1 MKKALCALLLCTA
14 ASLKWCPDKT
24 DQNEKAKPPADT
36 STASPHSQYIRRS
49 NADTVIVFVHGVFG
63 GADGTWTNVASH
75 AYWPRLLADD
85 PAFQNNDVYVY
96 SYTSPYLGQSY
107 TIDELIENMRLVFSN
122 DEVFQKHKR
131 VVFICHSMG
140 GLVVRGFLKRYQANA
155 SQVPLIYFFS
165 TPTSGA
171 HIAQLAKFLSQN
183 PQLHGMLPAKSDSYV
198 ADLQRDWRALPIHV
212 NSRCAYEKLN
222 TYGIQIVDEQSASNL
237 CDGPVDPILAN
248 HIDIVKPKDTSDLPY
263 IAFKQAFENIPPPE
277 PPRVDQPDKT
287 ITGTVQTARSVE
299 VDCGQVRDATAS
311 IPPPISI
318 KPGQKV
324 IEAVASLQEASNLKE
339 QHVEAKGLENDMA
352 RIYYRLVGLDR
363 PATGNCPGKGYGIIL
378 VTFIVSQPASMATA
392 GLTPI
397 NGNEVYVA
405 LSAKSGTLAF
415 QNHMAIARIDTP
427 PGPAVA
433 YISRH
438 DVFLKGEER
447 FKTTIPAK
455 MR

>member
-24 DQNEKAKPPADT
+24 DQNEKTKPPAET
-36 STASPHSQYIRRS
+36 STVSPHSQYIRRS

-75 AYWPRLLADD
+75 AYWPRLLTDD

-96 SYTSPYLGQSY
+96 SYTSPDLGQSY

-183 PQLHGMLPAKSDSYV
+183 PQLHGMLPARSDSYV

-287 ITGTVQTARSVE
+287 ITGTVQ
-299 VDCGQVRDATAS
+299 
-311 IPPPISI
+311 
-318 KPGQKV
+318 
-324 IEAVASLQEASNLKE
+324 
-339 QHVEAKGLENDMA
+339 
-352 RIYYRLVGLDR
+352 
-363 PATGNCPGKGYGIIL
+363 
-378 VTFIVSQPASMATA
+378 
-392 GLTPI
+392 
-397 NGNEVYVA
+397 
-405 LSAKSGTLAF
+405 
-415 QNHMAIARIDTP
+415 
-427 PGPAVA
+427 
-433 YISRH
+433 
-438 DVFLKGEER
+438 FLCR
-447 FKTTIPAK
+447 
-455 MR
+455 